1 MKLFHRFNAQERV
14 IFLSYNMAKEILT
27 YRDSNGEE
35 KSLPIQSSI
44 DMDFHIVPGTEIG
57 IQKGKMTNDTSSRQN
72 GTRFH
77 YFNGKSFVYQAY
89 VGWECISAISIPEPK
104 ISIGALHVL
113 RNQFGI
119 EETIAHLQ
127 DLKSGASTRQTGIQH
142 RKLNFFLD
150 KDVWKSEFRV
160 GKWRMIANRVEFE
173 SELPLTIMAAV
184 TGKSVSNLFDH
195 PLFDGFEADIIDIEH
210 KGEGYYIV
218 NFEPLVFSPDE
229 AMELLRNYR
238 PSYQK
243 AA

>member
-1 MKLFHRFNAQERV
+1 MRLFHRFNPKERV
-14 IFLSYNMAKEILT
+14 TFLSFNSETEIIT
-27 YRDSNGEE
+27 YRDAEGRE
-35 KSLPIQSSI
+35 KSLPMQSSI
-44 DMDFHIVPGTEIG
+44 DMDFYITPGTEIG
-57 IQKGKMTNDTSSRQN
+57 IQKGKMTNDTSSRQR
-72 GTRFH
+72 GTRF
-77 YFNGKSFVYQAY
+77 YVFNGKSITYQAY

-229 AMELLRNYR
+229 AMELMRNYR